1 MDLPDWVILF
11 QRKGLE
17 DVIVI
22 LKANTIF
29 SRILSLTESEE
40 FVVFAI
46 VWPLFDFYDLLWH
59 L

>member
-1 MDLPDWVILF
+1 MDLADCVIF
-11 QRKGLE
+11 FRRKGFE

-22 LKANTIF
+22 LEANTIF
-29 SRILSLTESEE
+29 SRILSLTEAEE
-40 FVVFAI
+40 FVVLAI